1 MATLAAGPGIQDF
14 RLRGLAAELPG
25 RLANLLYTMENAMI
39 SHRPAPKSQTKVR
52 GSKRSMIGAGIGLAV
67 LLGAMFA
74 VGMAIGSTSIYRN
87 IAIAVLGGP

>member
-1 MATLAAGPGIQDF
+1 MAWPHDGTAKPSGEFMTHDG
-14 RLRGLAAELPG
+14 
-25 RLANLLYTMENAMI
+25 ENAMI

-67 LLGAMFA
+67 LLGAMFT